1 MQGAINEAAAAN
13 TKLFV
18 IGKLDHSKTDQTNLR
33 AICEYSKHK
42 LSQALLRQVNIDNKA
57 VAPWPDALRAAK
69 IMEKYQLLIASLA
82 ARVGFGARTVTLS
95 PRPC

>member
-57 VAPWPDALRAAK
+57 VAPWPDVKMALVFAALPARH
-69 IMEKYQLLIASLA
+69 EKNQGDIK
-82 ARVGFGARTVTLS
+82 R
-95 PRPC
+95 CH